1 MEQQAKKSFL
11 IDFTFGLIVAALV
24 FVIGKFTLQ
33 YLTPFVLAAVI
44 AYVMQKP
51 ARFISAKIKI
61 PKGICAAVLAAGVY
75 ILSAAV
81 ILLVLYR
88 LISVSAEL
96 FDELPHLF
104 SYNSDTLSGLEE
116 RFYRMSDGLSP
127 EFTDEILSVIKETLE
142 GLTLKLTNAFSSSAA
157 SFAKSAPS
165 FIFSSIVALVAS
177 CYIAK
182 DYDGLKKFLSELLG
196 KKIYGNIA
204 EIKLILSQSV
214 LKLVKGYA
222 ILSFITFLEL
232 AIGFLVMKIEYAF
245 ILAAAVA
252 VIDLLPVLGT
262 GTVLVPWSII
272 LLAAGDTFKGIGILL
287 LYLITVVVRN
297 VAEPKVIGGQMG
309 INPLFTLLAMFAGL
323 KLFGFWGLFMFPIA
337 LIVII
342 KYYKNEMERE
352 KE

>member
-1 MEQQAKKSFL
+1 
-11 IDFTFGLIVAALV
+11 
-24 FVIGKFTLQ
+24 
-33 YLTPFVLAAVI
+33 
-44 AYVMQKP
+44 
-51 ARFISAKIKI
+51 
-61 PKGICAAVLAAGVY
+61 
-75 ILSAAV
+75 
-81 ILLVLYR
+81 
-88 LISVSAEL
+88 
-96 FDELPHLF
+96 
-104 SYNSDTLSGLEE
+104 
-116 RFYRMSDGLSP
+116 
-127 EFTDEILSVIKETLE
+127 
-142 GLTLKLTNAFSSSAA
+142 
-157 SFAKSAPS
+157 
-165 FIFSSIVALVAS
+165 
-177 CYIAK
+177 
-182 DYDGLKKFLSELLG
+182 
-196 KKIYGNIA
+196 
-204 EIKLILSQSV
+204 
-214 LKLVKGYA
+214 
-222 ILSFITFLEL
+222 
-232 AIGFLVMKIEYAF
+232 MKIEYAF